1 MIAYYLAMNK
11 IFNPNYK
18 LYVLFL
24 FLILYNTQL
33 NAVNFPKAENG
44 KINLSDWNFGEDAII
59 KLTGQWEFFEGK
71 LIKTYPSK
79 TPKNPNFINVPDNW
93 NYQTEGKQIISGQG
107 FGSYRLLISLNT
119 ESALSLKV
127 KDIASASKIWVN
139 NKLVYSAGII
149 DTIPQN
155 NSPQFK
161 PAIFSLPLDT
171 NLYELVV
178 EVSNYNHQMGGL
190 WDNIFIG
197 RKEQISLQHER
208 ETIQNFFIYGAI
220 FIIGLYHLGLFLLR
234 KKDQMSLNF
243 GLFCFMISLNSMTR
257 DRILFYFYPEFDW
270 ELSYKIEYISLFAC
284 LPLFYIF
291 FYLSFK
297 EDFNRFFKTLSIII
311 VGIFG
316 GITLFTKTIVFSHL
330 LTPYHILLGI
340 YAIVVISSL
349 TKSLY
354 KRRLGANLI
363 LVGFIFFFIAMT
375 NDILHARNIINTTVL
390 MNYGVFAFVIVQAF
404 FLAKQSVAAYK
415 QIEELSSNL
424 ILINQ
429 SLEKFV
435 PNAFLKLL
443 SKENIS
449 EVSLGNNI
457 EKQMSIMFS
466 DIRSFTS
473 ISEKLKP
480 QEAFEFINEY
490 LKKMGPVIRNHN
502 GFIDKYIGDGIMAL
516 FPENPENA
524 VNASIEMME
533 QLIAFNK
540 ENEQKNLPQI
550 DIGVGIH
557 TGMCMLGTVGEYERM
572 DTTVISDAVNLAA
585 RIESLTK
592 TYKTPILISEE
603 TYNGLSKNK
612 KIKVRYIGIAT
623 VKGKS
628 ISTKLYEIL
637 VRHEYNDEE
646 LSSFDEGIHKYYQ
659 KDFQGAKESFQK
671 LLGKHSQDGVLQYY
685 LNRIE
690 KYLQEG
696 LAENWNSFEVF
707 DY

>member
-1 MIAYYLAMNK
+1 MTYCDIK
-11 IFNPNYK
+11 QCKKFI
-18 LYVLFL
+18 
-24 FLILYNTQL
+24 
-33 NAVNFPKAENG
+33 
-44 KINLSDWNFGEDAII
+44 FGEKKFI
-59 KLTGQWEFFEGK
+59 FF
-71 LIKTYPSK
+71 
-79 TPKNPNFINVPDNW
+79 
-93 NYQTEGKQIISGQG
+93 
-107 FGSYRLLISLNT
+107 
-119 ESALSLKV
+119 
-127 KDIASASKIWVN
+127 
-139 NKLVYSAGII
+139 
-149 DTIPQN
+149 
-155 NSPQFK
+155 
-161 PAIFSLPLDT
+161 
-171 NLYELVV
+171 
-178 EVSNYNHQMGGL
+178 
-190 WDNIFIG
+190 
-197 RKEQISLQHER
+197 
-208 ETIQNFFIYGAI
+208 
-220 FIIGLYHLGLFLLR
+220 LR
-234 KKDQMSLNF
+234 KKDYMSLNF
-243 GLFCFMISLNSMTR
+243 GLFCSMISLNSLTR

-270 ELSYKIEYISLFAC
+270 ELSYKIEYLSLFAC

-311 VGIFG
+311 TCIFG
-316 GITLFTKTIVFSHL
+316 SITLITKTIIFSHL
-330 LTPYHILLGI
+330 LTLYHILLAV
-340 YAIVVISSL
+340 YAIIVISSL

-354 KRRLGANLI
+354 KKRLGANLI
-363 LVGFIFFFIAMT
+363 LIGFIFFFIAMS
-375 NDILHARNIINTTVL
+375 NDILHSRNIINTTVL

-404 FLAKQSVAAYK
+404 FLAKKSVAAYK

-424 ILINQ
+424 LLINQ
-429 SLEKFV
+429 SLERFV
-435 PNAFLKLL
+435 PSAFLKLL

-490 LKKMGPVIRNHN
+490 LKKMGPVIRKHH

-516 FPENPENA
+516 FPENPEDA

-540 ENEQKNLPQI
+540 ENELKNLPQI

-557 TGMCMLGTVGEYERM
+557 TGMCMLGTVGEYKRM

-603 TYNGLSKNK
+603 TFNGLSKNK
-612 KIKVRYIGIAT
+612 NIRVRYIGIAT
-623 VKGKS
+623 VIGKS
-628 ISTKLYEIL
+628 ISTKLYEVL

-646 LSSFDEGIHKYYQ
+646 LSTFDEGIRKYYQ
-659 KDFQGAKESFQK
+659 KDFEGAKESFKK
-671 LLGKHSQDGVLQYY
+671 LLGKHRLDGVLQYY
-685 LNRIE
+685 LNRID

-696 LAENWNSFEVF
+696 LTDNWNSFEVF